1 MTGRD
6 QRFDHRDHLRDMLGR
21 ARLDI
26 WLQGAE
32 RRHILVEGLRR
43 ALGNL
48 ADRAAAGTRRRID
61 LVVHVGDV
69 ARIEHGRIA
78 PLQQTVEH
86 VEDDDR
92 ARIADMSEVVD
103 GRSADI
109 HPHTLRIDR
118 FEYFLH
124 PCQGVVQNQ
133 RHASSLQFFFRASGT
148 TTPSRSEE
156 HTSEIQS
163 LMRNSYAVLCFKK
176 KKHKYSQ
183 KYTK

>member
-1 MTGRD
+1 MIVFFKQKTAYE
-6 QRFDHRDHLRDMLGR
+6 M
-21 ARLDI
+21 
-26 WLQGAE
+26 
-32 RRHILVEGLRR
+32 
-43 ALGNL
+43 
-48 ADRAAAGTRRRID
+48 RISDWSSDVCSSD
-61 LVVHVGDV
+61 L
-69 ARIEHGRIA
+69 EHGRIA

-148 TTPSRSEE
+148 TTPSS
-156 HTSEIQS
+156 
-163 LMRNSYAVLCFKK
+163 AVTPANGVPFPSTAPVSARPLPG
-176 KKHKYSQ
+176 SRPL
-183 KYTK
+183 TPP